1 MKDDQDDHQPSKKL
15 LWLREM
21 MRERPFV
28 PLNQL
33 SSRSISAEAEAKR
46 DAAELQAAR
55 QRIREEKA
63 HFFDLVL
70 IEPRLAAVAAA
81 AVRYA
86 EESKQRRSACANR
99 RWGGASPWEGQGLKQ
114 WMRTLVGWES
124 RDKDLHSEYAFDL
137 ARVYIYNDLL
147 PDCRNCSCIDL
158 NNWL

>member
-1 MKDDQDDHQPSKKL
+1 MKNDQDNPTREWL
-15 LWLREM
+15 LEM
-21 MRERPFV
+21 TKPQKYI

-55 QRIREEKA
+55 QRIREQKA

-86 EESKQRRSACANR
+86 EESKQRSSACANQA
-99 RWGGASPWEGQGLKQ
+99 WGDGLKQ

-124 RDKDLHSEYAFDL
+124 RDKDLHSEYAYDL

-147 PDCRNCSCIDL
+147 PDCRNCSCMAFAEF
-158 NNWL
+158 WP

>member
-1 MKDDQDDHQPSKKL
+1 MKDDQDNPTLEWL
-15 LWLREM
+15 LEM
-21 MRERPFV
+21 TKPQKYI

-55 QRIREEKA
+55 QRIREQKA

-81 AVRYA
+81 AVRYD
-86 EESKQRRSACANR
+86 EESKRHNSACANR
-99 RWGGASPWEGQGLKQ
+99 AWGGGLKQ

-124 RDKDLHSEYAFDL
+124 RDKDLHSEYAYDL
-137 ARVYIYNDLL
+137 ARAYIYNDLL

-158 NNWL
+158 DWL

>member
-1 MKDDQDDHQPSKKL
+1 MKNDQDNPTL
-15 LWLREM
+15 EWILEM
-21 MRERPFV
+21 TKPQKYI

-55 QRIREEKA
+55 QRIREQKA

-81 AVRYA
+81 AVRYD
-86 EESKQRRSACANR
+86 EESKRHNSACANR
-99 RWGGASPWEGQGLKQ
+99 AWGEGLKQ

-124 RDKDLHSEYAFDL
+124 RDRDLHSEYAYDL
-137 ARVYIYNDLL
+137 ARVYIYEDLL
-147 PDCRNCSCIDL
+147 PD
-158 NNWL
+158 

>member
-1 MKDDQDDHQPSKKL
+1 MKDEDNPTL
-15 LWLREM
+15 EWILEM
-21 MRERPFV
+21 TKPQKYI

-55 QRIREEKA
+55 QRIREHKA
-63 HFFDLVL
+63 NFFDLVL

-86 EESKQRRSACANR
+86 EESKQRSSACANR
-99 RWGGASPWEGQGLKQ
+99 RWGGAAPWEGQGLKQ

-124 RDKDLHSEYAFDL
+124 RDKDLHSEYAYDL
-137 ARVYIYNDLL
+137 ARVYIYEDLL
-147 PDCRNCSCIDL
+147 PDCRNCSCMDFAEF
-158 NNWL
+158 WP

>member
-1 MKDDQDDHQPSKKL
+1 MKDDQDDHNPTLEWL
-15 LWLREM
+15 LEM
-21 MRERPFV
+21 TKPQKYI

-55 QRIREEKA
+55 QRIREQKA

-81 AVRYA
+81 AVRYD
-86 EESKQRRSACANR
+86 EESKRHNSACANR
-99 RWGGASPWEGQGLKQ
+99 RWGDGLKQ
-114 WMRTLVGWES
+114 WMRTLVGCES
-124 RDKDLHSEYAFDL
+124 RDKDLHSEYAYDL
-137 ARVYIYNDLL
+137 ARVYIYDLL

-158 NNWL
+158 DWL

>member
-1 MKDDQDDHQPSKKL
+1 MNDEKDDHQPSKKL

-55 QRIREEKA
+55 QRIREQKA

-81 AVRYA
+81 AVRCA
-86 EESKQRRSACANR
+86 EESKQRRGFCAHR
-99 RWGGASPWEGQGLKQ
+99 AWSGGLKQ

-137 ARVYIYNDLL
+137 VRVYLFDNLL
-147 PDCRNCSCIDL
+147 PD
-158 NNWL
+158 

>member
-1 MKDDQDDHQPSKKL
+1 MKDDQDNPTL
-15 LWLREM
+15 EWILEM
-21 MRERPFV
+21 TKPQKYI

-55 QRIREEKA
+55 QRIREQKA

-81 AVRYA
+81 AVRYD
-86 EESKQRRSACANR
+86 EESKRHNSACANR
-99 RWGGASPWEGQGLKQ
+99 AWGDGLHQ

-124 RDKDLHSEYAFDL
+124 RDKDLRSSYAYDL

-147 PDCRNCSCIDL
+147 PDCRNCGCMDL
-158 NNWL
+158 AEFWP